1 MSSSATV
8 YYTLLPNFEV
18 RLTTHAL
25 PGTTW
30 KAHVTFNDPLHNDG
44 QRSVILAASM
54 ETHIPYILPSPPA
67 FYTTAVLKSN
77 LQKAVRRGHVD
88 AAVATAWQ
96 MARQGPTDLTELFR
110 RLPIILLEDTLLH
123 ADILARWVWWMLAS
137 TRGWVLSEDEWS
149 QLLLDVAFVANTE
162 AWGYRECL
170 HKTDKTQ
177 SPAALFENGTP
188 YTESQKAALFAL
200 WARSQWGGML
210 GDMAFLRALYVTWT
224 ARDPKGTHWRLATMT
239 DPSAEFPVV
248 LAPLDSLHFSVADHA
263 LPEAVD
269 FHCVPHMVFE
279 IAQRTGAPKH
289 LVQDAIWFC
298 RSSVNRRSFVCVT
311 SEDHSEH
318 TQHEPPHEP
327 PYELQDLFQRMDFTP
342 YVRRAWAAKPP
353 PSRTQAT
360 MLRYVYATGAVVQA
374 QAPKDDFPKRTQS
387 ASPWISQH

>member
-1 MSSSATV
+1 MSSATSV

-30 KAHVTFNDPLHNDG
+30 KAHVTFNAPLHNDG
-44 QRSVILAASM
+44 QRSIIIAASM
-54 ETHIPYILPSPPA
+54 ETHIPYILPSPPV

-96 MARQGPTDLTELFR
+96 MARQGAAIQTELFR

-162 AWGYRECL
+162 AWGFRERQE
-170 HKTDKTQ
+170 KTDKTQ
-177 SPAALFENGTP
+177 SPAALFDSRTP
-188 YTESQKAALFAL
+188 YTDSQKAALFAL

-210 GDMAFLRALYVTWT
+210 GDMAFLRALYATWA
-224 ARDPKGTHWRLATMT
+224 ARDPKGTLWRLATMT
-239 DPSAEFPVV
+239 DPSTESLIL
-248 LAPLDSLHFSVADHA
+248 LAPLDVLQFSVADHG

-269 FHCVPHMVFE
+269 FHCVPHMVYE
-279 IAQRTGAPKH
+279 IAQRVGAPKH
-289 LVQDAIWFC
+289 DVQAAIWSC
-298 RSSVNRRSFVCVT
+298 RSSVNCRSFVSSDAHTADT
-311 SEDHSEH
+311 SGH
-318 TQHEPPHEP
+318 
-327 PYELQDLFQRMDFTP
+327 QDLFAKMDFKP

-360 MLRYVYATGAVVQA
+360 MLRYVHA

-387 ASPWISQH
+387 ALPWISRR